1 MIRAHFFTC
10 KGLIISSII
19 FGPITS
25 RRFGQSL
32 GIDLSPNVKQ
42 CNFDC
47 LYCELKGAKTVS
59 EASDVPSVEL
69 ILEALQ
75 SAMKKHSYIDVI
87 TLTANGEPTL
97 YPELKRLVEGINAI
111 KGHHKLL
118 ILSNG
123 STIATPSIQTILT
136 EIDMVKLS
144 LDCISSE
151 CFKKLDRAHKGISI
165 DCIVEGMKAFR
176 RVYKGELI
184 VEILVVEGFN
194 DSEEEFQALNGALQA
209 IQPNRI
215 DIGTIDRP
223 PAYAVKGV
231 SVERLIDLSQ
241 HLKGLHVNIAY
252 TKNYIPQKRTF
263 SQEEIIELLKRRPQ
277 SFEDVRLCF
286 DEQSL
291 KHLEALVSERILHVK
306 EIAGVRFYTCE

>member
-1 MIRAHFFTC
+1 M
-10 KGLIISSII
+10 
-19 FGPITS
+19 
-25 RRFGQSL
+25 
-32 GIDLSPNVKQ
+32 
-42 CNFDC
+42 
-47 LYCELKGAKTVS
+47 S

-69 ILEALQ
+69 ILEALKI
-75 SAMKKHSYIDVI
+75 ALKKHSHIDVI

-97 YPELKRLVEGINAI
+97 YPNLKRLVQGINAI

-123 STIATPSIQTILT
+123 STIASPTIQTILSCLD
-136 EIDMVKLS
+136 IVKLS
-144 LDCISSE
+144 LDCISPQ

-165 DCIVEGMKAFR
+165 DRIVEGMKAFR

-184 VEILVVEGFN
+184 VEILVVEGLN
-194 DSEEEFQALNGALQA
+194 DSEEEFQALNGALQE

-231 SVERLIDLSQ
+231 GVERLLTLSHQ
-241 HLKGLHVNIAY
+241 LKGLHVNIAY

-277 SFEDVRLCF
+277 SFEDIRFCF

-291 KHLEALVSERILHVK
+291 ENLEELVAKNMLYVRK
-306 EIAGVRFYTCE
+306 IAGVSFYTCEQDVPHV

>member
-1 MIRAHFFTC
+1 M
-10 KGLIISSII
+10 
-19 FGPITS
+19 
-25 RRFGQSL
+25 
-32 GIDLSPNVKQ
+32 
-42 CNFDC
+42 
-47 LYCELKGAKTVS
+47 YCELKGAKTLS

-75 SAMKKHSYIDVI
+75 SALQKHSHIDVI

-97 YPELKRLVEGINAI
+97 YPNLERLVQGINAI

-123 STIATPSIQTILT
+123 STIASPTIQTILSD
-136 EIDMVKLS
+136 IDIVKLS
-144 LDCISSE
+144 LDCISPE

-165 DCIVEGMKAFR
+165 DGIVEGMKAFR
-176 RVYKGELI
+176 RVYKGELV
-184 VEILVVEGFN
+184 VEILVVKGLN
-194 DSEEEFQALNGALQA
+194 DSEKEFQALNGALQE

-231 SVERLIDLSQ
+231 SALRLVTLSHQ
-241 HLKGLHVNIAY
+241 LKGLHVNIAY
-252 TKNYIPQKRTF
+252 TKNYIPEKRTF

-277 SFEDVRLCF
+277 SFEDVRSCF

-291 KHLEALVSERILHVK
+291 KNLEELVTKRMLHVK